1 MADEAMAYGPEAPA
15 PAAPAKKGLFAA
27 KTPPPPP
34 DTSGMTEQINA
45 MAARVRIGEERYG
58 ELRKKMLLVEQNMLS
73 NHKKAMT
80 EIKTMQTDLMEVKR
94 TIQAV
99 EDRIITIIK
108 EIRLTA
114 RKEDIDVMKRYLE
127 LWDPVKFVTHEQV
140 DKIVDEKLGKHEEPE
155 VKPNYD
161 SPS

>member
-1 MADEAMAYGPEAPA
+1 MADEAMAYGTEAPA
-15 PAAPAKKGLFAA
+15 PAAPAKRGLFAA
-27 KTPPPPP
+27 KTPPPAP
-34 DTSGMTEQINA
+34 DIGGMTEQINT

-73 NHKKAMT
+73 NNKKAMT
-80 EIKTMQTDLMEVKR
+80 EIKSLQTDLMEVKR
-94 TIQAV
+94 TMQAV

-114 RKEDIDVMKRYLE
+114 RKEDIDIMKRYLE
-127 LWDPVKFVTHEQV
+127 LWNPVKFITHDQV
-140 DKIVDEKLGKHEEPE
+140 EKIIDEKLGKPEEQRIP
-155 VKPNYD
+155 PNYD

>member
-1 MADEAMAYGPEAPA
+1 
-15 PAAPAKKGLFAA
+15 
-27 KTPPPPP
+27 
-34 DTSGMTEQINA
+34 
-45 MAARVRIGEERYG
+45 
-58 ELRKKMLLVEQNMLS
+58 
-73 NHKKAMT
+73 
-80 EIKTMQTDLMEVKR
+80 MQTDLMEVKR